1 VSQFSAFKKEWVVA
15 DLTMGLRTPQGQR
28 LVAGVRNV
36 TDRLY
41 RQALGS
47 LDEPGRSFFASLSTD
62 F

>member
-1 VSQFSAFKKEWVVA
+1 
-15 DLTMGLRTPQGQR
+15 MHTPSGQR
-28 LVAGVRNV
+28 LVAGVRNLG
-36 TDRLY
+36 DLQY